1 MMNRRS
7 VLKAVFTGGLVAG
20 MGVLMPRIAM
30 AAWSKAAFEAETQD
44 MAMGAL
50 YEANPS
56 ASADVTLKA
65 PDIAENGAVVPISVK
80 SSLSGVTSIAIFVAG
95 NPLPLA
101 AQFTIPEGTL
111 ANVSCRIRMGKTS
124 DVTAVVTTASGA
136 FSASKEVKV
145 TIGGCGG

>member
-7 VLKAVFTGGLVAG
+7 VLKAVFTGGLVTG

-30 AAWSKAAFEAETQD
+30 AAWSKAAFGAESQEI
-44 MAMGAL
+44 AMGAL
-50 YEANPS
+50 YEANPQ

-80 SSLSGVTSIAIFVAG
+80 SSLSGVTSIAIFVAN
-95 NPLPLA
+95 NPQPLA
-101 AQFTIPEGTL
+101 SQFTIPEGTL

-124 DVTAVVTTASGA
+124 DVTAVVTTASGS